1 MWFGEFSL
9 LKREPR
15 PNNVVSDTAV
25 DLLLLDRSDLTT
37 ILGPL
42 QAILDAQAANFGPTS
57 VKKVL
62 HTSIWMTC
70 KCEPTSKRQMMLS
83 HICLIILEESIHYR
97 FTCCMLHDNDHNSM
111 SFQHLTAAAS
121 LEH

>member
-1 MWFGEFSL
+1 MWFGETSL

-15 PNNVVSDTAV
+15 PNNVVSETPV

-42 QAILDAQAANFGPTS
+42 QTILDAQAANFGPTS

-62 HTSIWMTC
+62 RTKSIL
-70 KCEPTSKRQMMLS
+70 PR
-83 HICLIILEESIHYR
+83 R
-97 FTCCMLHDNDHNSM
+97 FDISSADVSRLAWRHASM
-111 SFQHLTAAAS
+111 RCVCGPAAD
-121 LEH
+121 